1 MYRYPDFPDHVYVE
15 LTNICNARCT
25 ICATPS
31 MERKRSIMPMPL
43 FRKIVDECGRR
54 KAKKI
59 LPFLHGESLLVP
71 GVVDYFRYIRK
82 AAPGTHINLTTN
94 GSKLSAELSEV
105 FLHENLLDSVIV
117 SIDGG
122 DKQTFE
128 SIRLGLSYDEVR
140 NNVLHFIRRRNAL
153 GKSDPKV
160 SIAMVTVKENQ
171 HTMPQ
176 LREVWREADSVRF
189 SIYFNW
195 AGELE
200 NSGRSNH
207 KINFCERLYHYI
219 TILADGQVAMCCF
232 DSEAAY
238 AVGDVK
244 RDSIYDVWHSAAFD
258 QKRQKLYEKNFD
270 QLKICESCD
279 YINHPAWTA
288 PLAQLRPQ
296 LKETFPRLTN
306 MAENLYKN
314 WLLR

>member
-82 AAPGTHINLTTN
+82 AAPETHINLTTN
-94 GSKLSAELSEV
+94 GSKLSADLAET
-105 FLHENLLDSVIV
+105 FLQEDLLDSVIV

-140 NNVLHFIRRRNAL
+140 DNVLHF
-153 GKSDPKV
+153 
-160 SIAMVTVKENQ
+160 
-171 HTMPQ
+171 
-176 LREVWREADSVRF
+176 
-189 SIYFNW
+189 
-195 AGELE
+195 
-200 NSGRSNH
+200 
-207 KINFCERLYHYI
+207 
-219 TILADGQVAMCCF
+219 
-232 DSEAAY
+232 
-238 AVGDVK
+238 
-244 RDSIYDVWHSAAFD
+244 
-258 QKRQKLYEKNFD
+258 
-270 QLKICESCD
+270 
-279 YINHPAWTA
+279 
-288 PLAQLRPQ
+288 
-296 LKETFPRLTN
+296 
-306 MAENLYKN
+306 
-314 WLLR
+314 